1 MSRTRWPGAISG
13 VLLGVARGQHRRG
26 GQESN
31 HKASGRALTAI
42 HRTYSDVESR
52 ARGRVTGDAIRLD
65 ITLLPRMMILKVY
78 LGPRNPHLGNG
89 AIRPERRR
97 LIVQMVDDELED
109 LRWERATSWSLLKL
123 QATQR
128 SLPRFFQEPLRAR
141 TVSFPSSNSDSFTI
155 LLVLYTFML
164 LCLLCT

>member
-13 VLLGVARGQHRRG
+13 VSLGMARGQHRRG

-42 HRTYSDVESR
+42 HRIHSNVESR
-52 ARGRVTGDAIRLD
+52 ARGRVTGDTIRLG
-65 ITLLPRMMILKVY
+65 ITLFPRMTILKVY
-78 LGPRNPHLGNG
+78 LGPQNPHLGNW
-89 AIRPERRR
+89 AIRPGRRR
-97 LIVQMVDDELED
+97 LILQMVDDELED
-109 LRWERATSWSLLKL
+109 LWWERATSWSLFKF
-123 QATQR
+123 QAAQR

-141 TVSFPSSNSDSFTI
+141 TVSFPFSNSDSFAI
-155 LLVLYTFML
+155 LLALYTFML